1 MIKKNIYTGLI
12 FGLMGLVVACTTATE
27 PTPTNE
33 VTAETINKINAYG
46 TSKGVTFTRT
56 SDDIF
61 YATTL
66 AKPTGRVPQANE
78 HIKLHYVYTDLE
90 GKILDSTAIVR
101 NIPATFL
108 LYPSSITN
116 RPLLNFVAALMKE
129 GEKSVAVFPST
140 SNSSQPT
147 VLTAT
152 LVSTRNE
159 TEQIDEYV
167 KEKFPNLPVKK
178 TASGLQYLIT
188 KISASGDTVKNNKTA
203 TVAYTGRFLYQ
214 NKSTDSNGFPSYTD
228 KFDGGSFS
236 FLVGQAGAIAG
247 FQEAAKLMKVG
258 DKGVFIFP
266 SSLGYGNGGNGSIP
280 GYTPLFFEMEVTG
293 VK

>member
-1 MIKKNIYTGLI
+1 M
-12 FGLMGLVVACTTATE
+12 GLMVGCTTTPDPA
-27 PTPTNE
+27 PTNE
-33 VTAETINKINAYG
+33 ITPETVSKINAYG

-61 YATTL
+61 YATTS
-66 AKPTGRVPQANE
+66 AKPTGRVPQVNE
-78 HIKLHYVYTDLE
+78 YVKLHYVYTDLE
-90 GKILDSTAIVR
+90 GKILDSTAIIR

-108 LYPSSITN
+108 LYPSSNTN
-116 RPLLNFVAALMKE
+116 RPLLNFVAVLMKE
-129 GEKSVAVFPST
+129 GEKSIVVFPAT
-140 SNSSQPT
+140 SNSPQPT

-214 NKSTDSNGFPSYTD
+214 NKSTDTNGFPSYTD

-266 SSLGYGNGGNGSIP
+266 SSLGYGTGGSGSIP
-280 GYTPLFFEMEVTG
+280 GYTPLLFEMEVTG

>member
-1 MIKKNIYTGLI
+1 MNKKHIYIALI
-12 FGLMGLVVACTTATE
+12 GSLFSLMMACSTTPE

-33 VTAETINKINAYG
+33 ITAETIKKINAFG

-66 AKPTGRVPQANE
+66 AKPTGRVPQVNE
-78 HIKLHYVYTDLE
+78 HVKLHYVYTDLD
-90 GKILDSTAIVR
+90 GKILDTTAIIR

-108 LYPSSITN
+108 LYPSSNSN
-116 RPLLNFVAALMKE
+116 RPLLNFVAVLMKE
-129 GEKSVAVFPST
+129 GEKSIVVFPST
-140 SNSSQPT
+140 SNASQPT

-159 TEQIDEYV
+159 TEQMDEYI
-167 KEKFPNLPVKK
+167 KEKFPNLPFKK
-178 TASGLQYLIT
+178 TATGLQYLIT
-188 KISASGDTVKNNKTA
+188 KSSASGDTVKNNKTA

-214 NKSTDSNGFPSYTD
+214 NKSTDSNGFPSYAD
-228 KFDGGSFS
+228 RFDGGSFS
-236 FLVGQAGAIAG
+236 FIVGQAGAIAG

-266 SSLGYGNGGNGSIP
+266 SSLGYGNGGSGSIP